1 MRAELLSIIEKNS
14 RIGLNELAVLL
25 GVEESTVLAELESL
39 EKEGVMSLYNELKEK
54 DIVLSNRHKV
64 ECKALLLP
72 GSAVS
77 LNIFL
82 AVLTGK

>member
-1 MRAELLSIIEKNS
+1 MLSYGSVFCFWKPVTLYNDSQFLSMLLF
-14 RIGLNELAVLL
+14 VW
-25 GVEESTVLAELESL
+25 
-39 EKEGVMSLYNELKEK
+39 NELKEK

>member
-1 MRAELLSIIEKNS
+1 MTLYNDSQFLSMLLFV
-14 RIGLNELAVLL
+14 G
-25 GVEESTVLAELESL
+25 
-39 EKEGVMSLYNELKEK
+39 NELKEK

-72 GSAVS
+72 QSAVS